1 MCGNYDKEGVLLRD
15 LFISQASKCSGSR
28 RLRFIWRAQAGSPD
42 PDRCHGSSS
51 MPSLHK
57 DFFHDEL
64 DRSTRNLGS
73 CSYVEAPVLP
83 LMSSTPQGR
92 LSELLAL
99 KWDERGELHAIDKV
113 NLLQVLKKVLTD
125 EFFSSS
131 LSTPPPPAESQD
143 V

>member
-1 MCGNYDKEGVLLRD
+1 MCGNYDKERALLRD
-15 LFISQASKCSGSR
+15 LFISQASKRSDSR
-28 RLRFIWRAQAGSPD
+28 RLRGLWRGQWAVPFQVKAMVRHLCP
-42 PDRCHGSSS
+42 H
-51 MPSLHK
+51 LYK

-131 LSTPPPPAESQD
+131 LSTPPPPSESRD

>member
-15 LFISQASKCSGSR
+15 LFISQASKRSGSWW
-28 RLRFIWRAQAGSPD
+28 LRVIWRAQAGSPD

-51 MPSLHK
+51 VPSLHK

-92 LSELLAL
+92 LSE
-99 KWDERGELHAIDKV
+99 
-113 NLLQVLKKVLTD
+113 
-125 EFFSSS
+125 
-131 LSTPPPPAESQD
+131 PPPK
-143 V
+143 